1 MIGTIPTL
9 TLDGFVNNK
18 NAQMGK
24 LFEYFLSSDY
34 SQSNVFY
41 RDISSLRYLVTEYKD
56 SQELKREI
64 ENTLSKLYKR
74 HFDNVSVSVEVKE
87 SELSSTTELLINIT
101 ADNDG
106 KQYYLAKDIKQS
118 NGEIDNY
125 EGMLD
130 ELHEEYNK

>member
-24 LFEYFLSSDY
+24 LFEYFLASDY

-41 RDISSLRYLVTEYKD
+41 RDISSLKYLITEYKD

-74 HFDNVSVSVEVKE
+74 HFDNVSVLAEVKE

-118 NGEIDNY
+118 NVEIDNY
-125 EGMLD
+125 KGMLD

>member
-24 LFEYFLSSDY
+24 LFEYFLASDY

-41 RDISSLRYLVTEYKD
+41 RDISSLKYLITEYKD
-56 SQELKREI
+56 SQELKRVI

-74 HFDNVSVSVEVKE
+74 HFDNVSVLVEVKE

-125 EGMLD
+125 ESMLD

>member
-1 MIGTIPTL
+1 MTGTIPTL

-24 LFEYFLSSDY
+24 LFEYFLASDY

-41 RDISSLRYLVTEYKD
+41 RDISSLKYLVTEYKD

-74 HFDNVSVSVEVKE
+74 HFDNVSVLVEVKE

-125 EGMLD
+125 ESMLD

>member
-24 LFEYFLSSDY
+24 LFEYFLASDY

-41 RDISSLRYLVTEYKD
+41 RDISSLKYLITEYKD

-74 HFDNVSVSVEVKE
+74 HFDNVSVLVEVKE

-125 EGMLD
+125 ESMLD